1 MLVIS
6 SGMQKSGTAY
16 FYNVLN
22 DLLIESGA
30 ENVRKIK
37 DEFSLGNILKD
48 NNNNIDGISWKD
60 LLKISVVSFKK
71 GTFAVKTHYPNR
83 RSFGILSNAG
93 FLKIIYSY
101 RDPRDVILSVIDHGK
116 KLKESG
122 ETGSFTKMIELDD
135 AVRNVKSWIN
145 DCKELSKKNNIL
157 KYSYEDFIKDPE
169 NILSKVSE
177 FLKIE
182 FSTKSVQEVLLR
194 YNSSNPDM
202 PKGRLH
208 FNKGIVD
215 RFKTE
220 MSISDQNR
228 VIETLG
234 NEIVEMG
241 YKL

>member
-22 DLLIESGA
+22 DLLIESGSA
-30 ENVRKIK
+30 NARNIK
-37 DEFSLGNILKD
+37 DEFSLENILKD

-60 LLKISVVSFKK
+60 LLKISIVSFKK
-71 GTFAVKTHYPNR
+71 GIFAVKTHYPNR
-83 RSFGILSNAG
+83 RSFEFLSKVGIV
-93 FLKIIYSY
+93 KIIYSY

-122 ETGSFTKMIELDD
+122 ETGNFTNMIELDD
-135 AVRNVKSWIN
+135 AIRNVKTWIK
-145 DCKELSKKNNIL
+145 DCKELSKKDSIL
-157 KYSYEDFIKDPE
+157 KYSYEDFLKDPE
-169 NILSKVSE
+169 NIFSKVSE

-182 FSTKSVQEVLLR
+182 FNTKSVQKILHR
-194 YNSSNPDM
+194 YNPVNPDM
-202 PKGRLH
+202 PRGRLH
-208 FNKGIVD
+208 YNKGIVN

-228 VIETLG
+228 VIEAIG
-234 NEIVEMG
+234 NDIAEMG

>member
-30 ENVRKIK
+30 ANARMIK
-37 DEFSLGNILKD
+37 NEFSLEKILKD

-60 LLKISVVSFKK
+60 LLKISIVSFKK

-83 RSFGILSNAG
+83 RSFGILSKAG
-93 FLKIIYSY
+93 LLKIIYSY

-122 ETGSFTKMIELDD
+122 ETGNFTKMIEIDE
-135 AVRNVKSWIN
+135 AIRNVKIWIN
-145 DCKELSKKNNIL
+145 DWNELSGKNNIL
-157 KYSYEDFIKDPE
+157 KYRYEDFLKEPE
-169 NILSKVSE
+169 LIFRKVSE

-182 FSTKSVQEVLLR
+182 FSERSVKKILLR
-194 YNSSNPDM
+194 YNPSNPDM

-215 RFKTE
+215 RFKTD
-220 MSISDQNR
+220 MSVSDQKR
-228 VIETLG
+228 VLESMG
-234 NEIVEMG
+234 KEIAEMG

>member
-30 ENVRKIK
+30 VNARIIK
-37 DEFSLGNILKD
+37 NEFSLEKILKD
-48 NNNNIDGISWKD
+48 NNNNIDGIAWKD
-60 LLKISVVSFKK
+60 LLKISIVSFKK

-83 RSFGILSNAG
+83 RSFGILSKAG
-93 FLKIIYSY
+93 LIKIIYSY

-116 KLKESG
+116 KLIESG
-122 ETGSFTKMIELDD
+122 ETGNFTKMIELED
-135 AVRNVKSWIN
+135 AIRNVKSWIN
-145 DCKELSKKNNIL
+145 DWKELSKKNYVL
-157 KYSYEDFIKDPE
+157 KYRYEDFLKDPE
-169 NILSKVSE
+169 LIFSKVSE
-177 FLKIE
+177 FLKID
-182 FSTKSVQEVLLR
+182 FSTKNVQKILHR

-208 FNKGIVD
+208 FNKGIAD
-215 RFKTE
+215 RFKTD
-220 MSISDQNR
+220 MSLSDQIR
-228 VIETLG
+228 VKEAIG
-234 NEIVEMG
+234 KEIAEMG